1 MNSSVEFTLFNNT
14 YLSVELNCLRY
25 CFQLIFDYTSSN
37 QFPELIHLCVFIGV
51 TENAICLKWLGM
63 YKGCSESNFSTL
75 LTEQAV
81 EKNILLYAKNM
92 CIFKE
97 LLIIDT
103 ILSEALP
110 DRRRS
115 FYVPSSNK
123 SAAL

>member
-1 MNSSVEFTLFNNT
+1 
-14 YLSVELNCLRY
+14 
-25 CFQLIFDYTSSN
+25 
-37 QFPELIHLCVFIGV
+37 
-51 TENAICLKWLGM
+51 M